1 MDNKHLQQGLV
12 VHFGN
17 NIHIFMT
24 QLLPSN
30 LKSLQMILS
39 LFHCWVRAARERAA
53 HEADV
58 AGRGLVGCEN
68 EGRVGAGGLVAGC
81 TGLSGGR
88 VAV

>member
-1 MDNKHLQQGLV
+1 
-12 VHFGN
+12 
-17 NIHIFMT
+17 
-24 QLLPSN
+24 
-30 LKSLQMILS
+30 MILS

-88 VAV
+88 VAVWPTH